1 MSNETNLMIKVK
13 LLLTNVKSNAII
25 ILLKPVKTK
34 FIIFTEDMK

>member
-1 MSNETNLMIKVK
+1 MSNGTNLTINVK
-13 LLLTNVKSNAII
+13 LLLTNVKFNAII